1 MKPVRC
7 GRAAASG
14 ANAPD
19 TDSTKCCGRV
29 LLAASLAHFFAR
41 TYALEKQGLE
51 VMSECS
57 GLKRMNDKG
66 FMCAVVKLCV
76 VKRNNAATTRK
87 LAWGKT

>member
-19 TDSTKCCGRV
+19 TESAKRGGWV
-29 LLAASLAHFFAR
+29 LPAASLAHFFAR
-41 TYALEKQGLE
+41 TVRWKRQGLE

-57 GLKRMNDKG
+57 GL
-66 FMCAVVKLCV
+66 
-76 VKRNNAATTRK
+76 
-87 LAWGKT
+87 